1 MASRACLACGTVVGA
16 DRIRCA
22 LLHHRRH
29 VTRSGSSDGAV
40 GVRLDTFDRGGAI
53 GGVHH
58 PETSERL
65 RWDDGELGPMTLS
78 IPILAQGET
87 PLTFG
92 VAVGSASW
100 LRC

>member
-1 MASRACLACGTVVGA
+1 MALSWEPIEFGA
-16 DRIRCA
+16 PFSTIDVT
-22 LLHHRRH
+22 

-58 PETSERL
+58 PETSEWL